1 LETLSSRIRNDVQ
14 TIGKLADHNKELRQ
28 RLIDTRNT
36 MKQLIEQNK
45 LLKQKLGLAQ
55 A

>member
-1 LETLSSRIRNDVQ
+1 LETLSDRIRNDDQ
-14 TIGKLADHNKELRQ
+14 TIGKLADYNKELRQ
-28 RLIDTRNT
+28 RLIEARDT

-45 LLKQKLGLAQ
+45 LLKQKLGLSQ